1 MIMISGDHCLSSGR
15 NQETEDINISH
26 IWSVCQRLHLLREKK
41 TGLTY
46 INQKMN
52 TIMQVKLPN
61 RFKLDVFY
69 RFATNQDATNQKDQG
84 SGGKDVSVISS
95 GSSKSFLTISV
106 SVKWWDSGTAVDD
119 IEVSEK
125 YIFKL

>member
-1 MIMISGDHCLSSGR
+1 
-15 NQETEDINISH
+15 
-26 IWSVCQRLHLLREKK
+26 
-41 TGLTY
+41 
-46 INQKMN
+46 MN

-106 SVKWWDSGTAVDD
+106 SAVDD
-119 IEVSEK
+119 IEVSEI
-125 YIFKL
+125 YNFKL

>member
-1 MIMISGDHCLSSGR
+1 
-15 NQETEDINISH
+15 
-26 IWSVCQRLHLLREKK
+26 
-41 TGLTY
+41 
-46 INQKMN
+46 MN
-52 TIMQVKLPN
+52 TIMQVKLSS
-61 RFKLDVFY
+61 RFKYLVLDVFC